1 MSNSDA
7 EEIVYTYLRIFR
19 KCPHNPEV
27 ELNAWR
33 LQLWSSALGGRYEHL
48 KDAIYQQWLR
58 LRFHFLALTSEVV
71 DLLIQLRSSYLLVLI
86 TNGTSPSQW
95 EKVDR
100 LNLRRYFDGI
110 FVSGDLPWE
119 KPHPSIFFEA
129 CQFLGVEPHECIM
142 IGDKMET
149 DILGGVKAGL
159 AATFLIQTSQTQPAT
174 EVKPDHVLSSVME
187 LTHFLPKRPLMKRP
201 TLPLVSDE
209 DTNSNSSDGS

>member
-1 MSNSDA
+1 MFENVLWNFCPKMFS
-7 EEIVYTYLRIFR
+7 EIFVQ
-19 KCPHNPEV
+19 KCPILLFEEKIFWTTAMEV
-27 ELNAWR
+27 HIYLVYFSEYIT
-33 LQLWSSALGGRYEHL
+33 LQFN
-48 KDAIYQQWLR
+48 
-58 LRFHFLALTSEVV
+58 FHF
-71 DLLIQLRSSYLLVLI
+71 Q
-86 TNGTSPSQW
+86 
-95 EKVDR
+95 
-100 LNLRRYFDGI
+100 
-110 FVSGDLPWE
+110 
-119 KPHPSIFFEA
+119 A

-209 DTNSNSSDGS
+209 DTNSNSSDGSWYVSLMSTVWKWPVMEQYVEFRKLTKLDSPEAFFRNFLNSLGSNLCNNIFILK